1 MLMSAGINM
10 HDHFRNLGIDPRKMA
25 EYTIKLQDE
34 VTRDMLAD
42 APQGDGRRRRDAVR
56 GLLNPAQGYGPRILD
71 FIHPRGGIAA
81 VSPLHRTALKAWKR
95 AAAAADR
102 ALA

>member
-1 MLMSAGINM
+1 M
-10 HDHFRNLGIDPRKMA
+10 
-25 EYTIKLQDE
+25 
-34 VTRDMLAD
+34 
-42 APQGDGRRRRDAVR
+42 R
-56 GLLNPAQGYGPRILD
+56 GLLNPAQGFGPRILD